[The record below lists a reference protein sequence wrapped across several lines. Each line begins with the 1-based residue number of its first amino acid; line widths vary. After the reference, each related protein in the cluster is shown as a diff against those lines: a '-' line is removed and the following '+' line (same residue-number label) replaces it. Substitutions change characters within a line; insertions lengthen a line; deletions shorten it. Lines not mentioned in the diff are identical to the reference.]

1 MCDLLERVLLPVN
14 VLSLTAVHSLFLVP
28 ASSIALCSQLSH
40 PKTLSFVL
48 NLELISHSLTM
59 AINTWRGFNAFMDY
73 CKQDFYQCCIV
84 LPYKCTS
91 RYWPAV
97 WLCPG
102 ATSINAMGIFTPAL
116 WMALITITNTITIR
130 CNTMQSIND
139 TTRCDE
145 YTFKRNLP
153 L

>member
-73 CKQDFYQCCIV
+73 CKLDFTNVV
-84 LPYKCTS
+84 LYCHIHVLLVIGLLYDFVLALHQLMPWAFLHL
-91 RYWPAV
+91 RYG
-97 WLCPG
+97 WL
-102 ATSINAMGIFTPAL
+102 
-116 WMALITITNTITIR
+116 
-130 CNTMQSIND
+130 
-139 TTRCDE
+139 
-145 YTFKRNLP
+145 
-153 L
+153 